1 MRLMNYLVSR
11 LLAVAVICL
20 LGAICWSL
28 FDAHRSVEANA
39 AASAVRIQR
48 QLQALYWQKLLW
60 FGGMSRETL
69 VPQPEWETP
78 ATLAIIAPG
87 VCVTFAPPLVE
98 AKRFCSQVEALGPLP
113 PAWFATLVAWEIGHN
128 RALAKPLSF
137 HDKDA
142 DPVTTTVE
150 PNEAL

>member
-1 MRLMNYLVSR
+1 M
-11 LLAVAVICL
+11 
-20 LGAICWSL
+20 GATGWSL

-39 AASAVRIQR
+39 SAAADRIQR

-113 PAWFATLVAWEIGHN
+113 PAGSATLDPGCAGTTPPSP
-128 RALAKPLSF
+128 KPS
-137 HDKDA
+137 
-142 DPVTTTVE
+142 
-150 PNEAL
+150 